1 MRALVDICVVRK
13 LLPTANG
20 WTLTESPEPKAGPGE
35 ALVRITRALIEPH
48 GWAEERGRGN
58 LFAPG
63 REFVGVVSMP
73 GQVGLDGKR
82 VVASSSV
89 PCSACDLCRAG
100 LSIHCRTRA
109 ELGVARDGAL
119 AEKIALPISSLIE
132 IPKGLDD
139 DRACFASPLG
149 RALHAADLVK
159 LEGKPYVTIL
169 GDDAV
174 ALLSAQVMTQR
185 NASVR
190 VLGREPARFGLCEKW
205 GVKHRHI
212 DQVGRRADQDVV
224 FVCSHAPGDLEIA
237 MRLARPRATVLLV
250 GKPAPLASGAE
261 AGAMALLHSGEISL
275 LGSRGERTAAA
286 LRLLATDGV
295 DVGSLL
301 TAKFRWAQF
310 DAAFARAARADSL
323 RVLFE
328 AA

>member
-1 MRALVDICVVRK
+1 VRK
-13 LLPTANG
+13 LLPSSSG
-20 WTLTESPEPKAGPGE
+20 WTLTESPDPVARAGD
-35 ALVRITRALIEPH
+35 AIVRITRALIDPH
-48 GWAEERGRGN
+48 ALTEVRESTSTI
-58 LFAPG
+58 APG
-63 REFVGVVSMP
+63 REFVGIVVASSVP
-73 GQVGLDGKR
+73 GLDGKH
-82 VVASSSV
+82 VIASSSV
-89 PCSACDLCRAG
+89 PCSACDLCRVG
-100 LSIHCRTRA
+100 FSIHCRARS
-109 ELGVARDGAL
+109 ELGSGRDGGL
-119 AEKIALPISSLIE
+119 AEKIALPVSSLIE

-169 GDDAV
+169 GDDPV

-224 FVCSHAPGDLEIA
+224 FVCSSAPGDLEIA
-237 MRLARPRATVLLV
+237 LRLARPRATVLLV
-250 GKPAPLASGAE
+250 APPASMAASVA
-261 AGAMALLHSGEISL
+261 ASKDLSALTLLHTSEIAL
-275 LGSRGERTAAA
+275 VGSRGERLTDA
-286 LRLLATDGV
+286 LRLLASDSV
-295 DVGSLL
+295 DVRSLL
-301 TAKFRWAQF
+301 TAKFRFAQF
-310 DAAFARAARADSL
+310 ADAFARAARPDSL